1 MAFKFYNPNPKQK
14 FTDDC
19 VIRAISKFLD
29 KDLDMTYF
37 TGGNMYEDHENLN
50 YLAHHGI
57 LGMKWGKQNG
67 PPYPLSDAKHDRV
80 VKRAENKRIRQ
91 EKRADRR
98 RKNILKDPKK
108 IVKYQDEFS
117 KDEIETALDKMS
129 TVDKV
134 KSRIPESKLKQKI
147 KKIKLSEKKK
157 RLASTPDKLE
167 KNLHKL
173 SDEEAREALQY
184 LKNTEELFNV
194 KINRVNRP
202 KRAIDVINGY
212 IQSISN
218 VFGNTNTLRDNVAK
232 SIGGYTIDERHKMW
246 VDKNTSDA
254 YLKELLI
261 KKKNNKNS
269 NNNDDDDD

>member
-1 MAFKFYNPNPKQK
+1 
-14 FTDDC
+14 
-19 VIRAISKFLD
+19 
-29 KDLDMTYF
+29 
-37 TGGNMYEDHENLN
+37 MYEDHENLN

-98 RKNILKDPKK
+98 RQNILKDPKK
-108 IVKYQDEFS
+108 IVKYQNEFS

-218 VFGNTNTLRDNVAK
+218 IFGNTNTLRDNVAK
-232 SIGGYTIDERHKMW
+232 SIGGYTTDERHKIW
-246 VDKNTSDA
+246 VDQNTSDA
-254 YLKELLI
+254 YLKELIL
-261 KKKNNKNS
+261 KKKKNKNS

>member
-1 MAFKFYNPNPKQK
+1 
-14 FTDDC
+14 
-19 VIRAISKFLD
+19 
-29 KDLDMTYF
+29 
-37 TGGNMYEDHENLN
+37 MYEDHENLN

-98 RKNILKDPKK
+98 RQNILKDPKK
-108 IVKYQDEFS
+108 IVKYQNEFS

-147 KKIKLSEKKK
+147 KKIRLSEKKK

-202 KRAIDVINGY
+202 KRAIDTINGY

-218 VFGNTNTLRDNVAK
+218 VFSNTNTLRDNVAK

-246 VDKNTSDA
+246 VDQNTSSD
-254 YLKELLI
+254 YLKELLL
-261 KKKNNKNS
+261 KKKKNKNS
-269 NNNDDDDD
+269 NNNDDDDN

>member
-1 MAFKFYNPNPKQK
+1 
-14 FTDDC
+14 
-19 VIRAISKFLD
+19 
-29 KDLDMTYF
+29 
-37 TGGNMYEDHENLN
+37 MYEDHENLN

-117 KDEIETALDKMS
+117 KDEIESALDKMS

-134 KSRIPESKLKQKI
+134 KSRIPEKKHPLADKI
-147 KKIKLSEKKK
+147 KKVKLSNKKK
-157 RLASTPDKLE
+157 KLAATPQKLQ

-173 SDEEAREALQY
+173 TPEETREAIQY
-184 LKNTEELFNV
+184 LENTERLFDI
-194 KINRVNRP
+194 KINRAKRP
-202 KRAIDVINGY
+202 LKVTNTAGEY
-212 IQSISN
+212 LKSISDI
-218 VFGNTNTLRDNVAK
+218 FGNWAKLKDNVVTYKGQGFTNKERRDKWMLDEFTKGNISPEYMNILSSNKKAT
-232 SIGGYTIDERHKMW
+232 SIDEIF
-246 VDKNTSDA
+246 KNP
-254 YLKELLI
+254 ELLEQHI
-261 KKKNNKNS
+261 KKIEDKTGKTFS
-269 NNNDDDDD
+269 

>member
-1 MAFKFYNPNPKQK
+1 
-14 FTDDC
+14 
-19 VIRAISKFLD
+19 
-29 KDLDMTYF
+29 
-37 TGGNMYEDHENLN
+37 MYEDHENLN

-80 VKRAENKRIRQ
+80 VKRSENKRIRQ

-117 KDEIETALDKMS
+117 KDEIESALDKMS

-134 KSRIPESKLKQKI
+134 KSRIPESKLKKKI

-194 KINRVNRP
+194 KINRANRP
-202 KRAIDVINGY
+202 KKAIDTINGY
-212 IQSISN
+212 LQSISN
-218 VFGNTNTLRDNVAK
+218 IFGNTNTLRDNVAK
-232 SIGGYTIDERHKMW
+232 GIGGYTIDERHKMW
-246 VDKNTSDA
+246 VAKNTSDD
-254 YLKELLI
+254 YLKEMLLS
-261 KKKNNKNS
+261 KKKNKNKNS
-269 NNNDDDDD
+269 NNNDDDD